1 MKTKSE
7 IKHFEDL
14 IVWQKSM
21 VLAEEVY
28 KVIRQGEFA
37 KDWGFRNQIQRTVVS
52 ILSNIAE
59 GFERSSTQ
67 ELRQFLNI
75 AKGSAGEVRTQ
86 LTLARS
92 VGFLQPHQVE
102 ILLKLSLEV
111 SRMLEANKKNV
122 NREKRT
128 SVGLPSHFFPSTFH
142 LVFLPL
148 STIF

>member
-1 MKTKSE
+1 
-7 IKHFEDL
+7 
-14 IVWQKSM
+14 M

-92 VGFLQPHQVE
+92 VGFLQPHQAE

-122 NREKRT
+122 NREK
-128 SVGLPSHFFPSTFH
+128 
-142 LVFLPL
+142 
-148 STIF
+148 